1 MDVINQVYLS
11 RQAVDAWG
19 SACRRTILSL
29 LDAGVLSEDSG
40 PPPDETAEVDDD
52 GWLRIR
58 GQIGECEISLRVPP
72 EHWAWMPGVV
82 C

>member
-11 RQAVDAWG
+11 CQAVDAWG
-19 SACRRTILSL
+19 STCQRAILAL
-29 LDAGVLSEDSG
+29 LDAGLLHGD